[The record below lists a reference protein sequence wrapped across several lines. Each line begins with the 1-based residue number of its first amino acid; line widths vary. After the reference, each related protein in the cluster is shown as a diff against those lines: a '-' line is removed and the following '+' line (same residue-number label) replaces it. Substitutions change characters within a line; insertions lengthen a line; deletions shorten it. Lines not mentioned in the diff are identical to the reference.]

1 MRLSCHALEII
12 GSQWNYRVHAV
23 NRGYRSQIPDILNI
37 TLYVQPWIASYY
49 SLQHT
54 VTQQRRL
61 TQTRGE
67 KWSTR
72 SCKAAKQ
79 TSDQLVKQ
87 SDRLSCTAA
96 GGPHLHLMQHTDSLG
111 HKLRTRWWRLQRTNP
126 NPREEALDEKRE
138 NVLRVDLWRDA
149 DCVSCIDDDGLWVHS
164 FSSIIYLRTCFV
176 HSVGKSVMC
185 LSAPCQSWLGVI

>member
-1 MRLSCHALEII
+1 MTYYHIYSSIMRLSCHALEIM
-12 GSQWNYRVHAV
+12 GSQWNYRVQAV

-67 KWSTR
+67 KWSMR

-79 TSDQLVKQ
+79 TSNQLVKQ
-87 SDRLSCTAA
+87 LDRFSCTAA
-96 GGPHLHLMQHTDSLG
+96 GGPHVISPPSHATHRQFGTHYAPGDEGCRGL
-111 HKLRTRWWRLQRTNP
+111 
-126 NPREEALDEKRE
+126 PREEALDERGGLSWE
-138 NVLRVDLWRDA
+138 LICGGMPIVFPALTTTDCEFIPSPRSYTSGLVL
-149 DCVSCIDDDGLWVHS
+149 S
-164 FSSIIYLRTCFV
+164 T
-176 HSVGKSVMC
+176 
-185 LSAPCQSWLGVI
+185 Q